1 MAPKY
6 ILFDDS
12 MENCKVF
19 HYALNYLNYKNI
31 DINPVNIVQT
41 NFPETVTK
49 APSIYIPQYNEYI
62 VGIDKCMI
70 FLSYHSRLNIN
81 YVQLYDIST
90 RYNDSLLESQ
100 QNPIDEKFKTPAVKF
115 KRPEVNKTL

>member
-12 MENCKVF
+12 MENCKIF
-19 HYALNYLNYKNI
+19 HYTLNYLNYKNI

-41 NFPETVTK
+41 NFPEIVTK

-81 YVQLYDIST
+81 YVQLHDIST
-90 RYNDSLLESQ
+90 RYNDSLLES
-100 QNPIDEKFKTPAVKF
+100 NTEKKFKTSVINF